1 MSAYEIYL
9 LVVSII
15 VIVGLASFFSILI
28 WYIYVLTMRLIYV
41 GYWDQ
46 ELVQEYNNDGRPLP
60 KQKST
65 LGKVISAAICGVL
78 AVVVM
83 FSVSLGI
90 TETSVAGTI
99 PSLKVVKSESMSEKH
114 ENNTYLVE
122 NDLNDQMQIFDI
134 IVSHAV
140 PKEADIQLHDVILY
154 EDNDGNL
161 IVHRVVLIVEPNETH
176 PEGRLFYTRGDA
188 NKKNDILP
196 VEYDQIRGIYRG
208 ERIPFIGSFVLFMQ
222 SPAGIICLMLAIAC
236 MIVMPIVDDK
246 IAEAR
251 SHRYRRLHTG
261 FATIRRFYRKY

>member
-1 MSAYEIYL
+1 MTPFEIYS

-15 VIVGLASFFSILI
+15 VIVGLASFLALLI

-46 ELVQEYNNDGRPLP
+46 ELVEEYDRKGMPMP

-65 LGKVISAAICGVL
+65 LGKVISTAICGVL

-83 FSVSLGI
+83 FSVFLGVS
-90 TETSVAGTI
+90 ETSIVSSI
-99 PSLKVVKSESMSEKH
+99 PSLKVVKSGSMSEKH
-114 ENNTYLVE
+114 EYNSYLVE
-122 NDLNDQMQIFDI
+122 NDLNDQMQMFDI
-134 IVSHAV
+134 IVSHTP
-140 PKEADIQLHDVILY
+140 PKEDDIKLYDVIVY
-154 EDNDGNL
+154 ERDGDL
-161 IVHRVVLIVEPNETH
+161 IVHRVVKILEPDEEG
-176 PEGRLFYTRGDA
+176 EGRLFYTRGDA

-208 ERIPFIGSFVLFMQ
+208 ERIPFVGSFVLFMQ
-222 SPAGIICLMLAIAC
+222 SPAGFICLLLAIAC
-236 MIVMPIVDDK
+236 MIIMPIVDDK

>member
-1 MSAYEIYL
+1 MTPFEIYL

-46 ELVQEYNNDGRPLP
+46 ELVQEYDRKGMPMP
-60 KQKST
+60 KQQST
-65 LGKVISAAICGVL
+65 LGKVISTAICGVL

-83 FSVSLGI
+83 FSVFLGI
-90 TETSVAGTI
+90 SETSIAGSL
-99 PSLKVVKSESMSEKH
+99 PSLKVIKSDSMSYKYEDNKYL
-114 ENNTYLVE
+114 ENN
-122 NDLNDQMQIFDI
+122 DLDDQIQMFDI

-140 PKEADIQLHDVILY
+140 PKEDDIQLYDVILY
-154 EDNDGNL
+154 ELDGDL
-161 IVHRVVLIVEPNETH
+161 IIHRVVFIEEANENH
-176 PEGRLFYTRGDA
+176 PEGRRFYTRGDA
-188 NKKNDILP
+188 VRTNDPLP
-196 VEYDQIRGIYRG
+196 VKYEQIKGIYHD
-208 ERIPFIGSFVLFMQ
+208 ERIPFVGSFVLFMQ
-222 SPAGIICLMLAIAC
+222 SPAGFICLLLAIAC
-236 MIVMPIVDDK
+236 MIIMPIVDDK

>member
-1 MSAYEIYL
+1 MSPYEIYT

-15 VIVGLASFFSILI
+15 VIVGLASFLSILI

-65 LGKVISAAICGVL
+65 LGKVLSTAICGVL

-83 FSVSLGI
+83 FSVFLGI
-90 TETSVAGTI
+90 SETSIAGSL
-99 PSLKVVKSESMSEKH
+99 PSLKVIKSESMSIKYEKN
-114 ENNTYLVE
+114 EYLVK
-122 NDLNDQMQIFDI
+122 NDLNDQIQMFDI
-134 IVSHAV
+134 IVSHPV
-140 PKEADIQLHDVILY
+140 PKEEDIQLYDVIVY
-154 EDNDGNL
+154 ECDGDL
-161 IVHRVVLIVEPNETH
+161 IIHRVVYIAEPTE
-176 PEGRLFYTRGDA
+176 EGDVKLFYTRGDA
-188 NKKNDILP
+188 VKNNDSSP
-196 VEYDQIRGIYRG
+196 VTYDQVRGIYRG
-208 ERIPFIGSFVLFMQ
+208 DRIPFVGSFVLFMQ
-222 SPAGIICLMLAIAC
+222 SPAGFICLLLAIAC
-236 MIVMPIVDDK
+236 MIIMPIVDDK